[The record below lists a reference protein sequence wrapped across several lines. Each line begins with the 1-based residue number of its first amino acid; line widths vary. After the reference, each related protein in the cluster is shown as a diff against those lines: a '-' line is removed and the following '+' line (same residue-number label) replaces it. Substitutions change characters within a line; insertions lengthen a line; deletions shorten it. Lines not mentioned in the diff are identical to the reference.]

1 MQNQKRKREKNN
13 ARIYKKKKKKQVKN
27 YTQALREV
35 KCAYTPNANMA
46 DLLAGP
52 GLVAWKQG

>member
-1 MQNQKRKREKNN
+1 MQEYTR
-13 ARIYKKKKKKQVKN
+13 KKKKQVKN

-52 GLVAWKQG
+52 GLFAWKQG

>member
-1 MQNQKRKREKNN
+1 MQKQKRKREKNN
-13 ARIYKKKKKKQVKN
+13 ARIYKKKKKQVKN

-52 GLVAWKQG
+52 GLIAWKQG